1 MSRSVYRKV
10 IVGRPP
16 PRYTPTTGSAEFRMR
31 CTWGSA
37 AMLIIVRLSFLLF
50 CLVIVVVFRPATLPL
65 PVALASSTI
74 LAGLAILCEARLK
87 LLGSAR
93 SGWLITGT
101 LAGVLAGAA
110 SAIVLQ
116 SSVSAVAWHVLLP
129 PFCLLF
135 FGYSG
140 AWAGAGMADHFTRPA
155 TPSNIAVANAGT
167 AKVLDTSTIIDGR
180 IADVADAG
188 FLDGPV
194 IVAEFILRELQA
206 VADSTDA
213 SKRQRGR
220 RGLDMLERM
229 RNCKRIKI
237 QVVADDFAGIREV
250 DLKLIELAKKYH
262 GRLVTNDFN
271 LNKVA
276 QLHDIPVMNVNDL
289 ANTLRPVVL
298 PGERLSIAILKEGK
312 EPSQGI
318 GYLNDGTMVV
328 VDHARRSIGHTI
340 DVQVTS
346 VLQTP
351 SGKMIFGRCDE
362 NQARSP
368 ESLATLSATGT

>member
-1 MSRSVYRKV
+1 MVLF
-10 IVGRPP
+10 
-16 PRYTPTTGSAEFRMR
+16 AFR
-31 CTWGSA
+31 
-37 AMLIIVRLSFLLF
+37 LFFFLF
-50 CLVIVVVFRPATLPL
+50 CLVLASLLRSNVTSL
-65 PVALASSTI
+65 PVALGIGAVAS
-74 LAGLAILCEARLK
+74 GLAILCEARL
-87 LLGSAR
+87 R
-93 SGWLITGT
+93 SLQGALAGWMTAGALAGT
-101 LAGVLAGAA
+101 LVGAA
-110 SAIVLQ
+110 ISLALQ
-116 SSVSAVAWHVLLP
+116 STFANSAASGAAHVFVPL
-129 PFCLLF
+129 CIVV
-135 FGYSG
+135 FGYLGVCGGISL
-140 AWAGAGMADHFTRPA
+140 AKQFEPA
-155 TPSNIAVANAGT
+155 TVPAALPANAAMSC

-229 RNCKRIKI
+229 RNCTRVKV
-237 QVVADDFAGIREV
+237 QVVADDFPAVREV
-250 DLKLIELAKKYH
+250 DLKLIELAKKH
-262 GRLVTNDFN
+262 RARLVTNDFN

-276 QLHDIPVMNVNDL
+276 HLHDIPVMNVNDL

-312 EPSQGI
+312 EPNQGV

-328 VDHARRSIGHTI
+328 VDHARRWIGQT
-340 DVQVTS
+340 VELQVTS

-351 SGKMIFGRCDE
+351 SGKMIFGRYDDTS
-362 NQARSP
+362 ARGG
-368 ESLATLSATGT
+368 ETLTAMSSVSH

>member
-1 MSRSVYRKV
+1 MKLSL
-10 IVGRPP
+10 
-16 PRYTPTTGSAEFRMR
+16 FR
-31 CTWGSA
+31 
-37 AMLIIVRLSFLLF
+37 FLFFFL
-50 CLVIVVVFRPATLPL
+50 CLVLSILVRPSTVSLPL
-65 PVALASSTI
+65 AIAIGSLVAAIAICCEAQLPVLKTKLGAWMTVGALAGIIAGAVASIALRPSLASSGASAFFPPLCI
-74 LAGLAILCEARLK
+74 LFLGYLGVRGGASLAGHFAIPQVQP
-87 LLGSAR
+87 
-93 SGWLITGT
+93 
-101 LAGVLAGAA
+101 VL
-110 SAIVLQ
+110 SLP
-116 SSVSAVAWHVLLP
+116 SVP
-129 PFCLLF
+129 
-135 FGYSG
+135 
-140 AWAGAGMADHFTRPA
+140 
-155 TPSNIAVANAGT
+155 GT

-229 RNCKRIKI
+229 RNCARVKL
-237 QVVADDFAGIREV
+237 QVVADDFPGVREV
-250 DLKLIELAKKYH
+250 DLKLIELAKKH
-262 GRLVTNDFN
+262 HARLVTNDFN

-276 QLHDIPVMNVNDL
+276 HLHEIPVMNVNDL

-312 EPSQGI
+312 EPNQGV

-328 VDHARRSIGHTI
+328 VDHARRWIGQT
-340 DVQVTS
+340 VELQVTS

-351 SGKMIFGRCDE
+351 SGKMIFGRYDE
-362 NQARSP
+362 GLARTAEPIAAMSP
-368 ESLATLSATGT
+368 ISH

>member
-1 MSRSVYRKV
+1 
-10 IVGRPP
+10 
-16 PRYTPTTGSAEFRMR
+16 
-31 CTWGSA
+31 
-37 AMLIIVRLSFLLF
+37 MLNIVRLSFFLF
-50 CLVIVVVFRPATLPL
+50 CLVVVGAVRPSTISLPI
-65 PVALASSTI
+65 ALASG
-74 LAGLAILCEARLK
+74 AA
-87 LLGSAR
+87 
-93 SGWLITGT
+93 
-101 LAGVLAGAA
+101 LAGVAVLCEVRSRKVGQVHCGWLVAGLLAGIVAGAA
-110 SAIVLQ
+110 AAAVLQ
-116 SSVSAVAWHVLLP
+116 PSISTSAWHVLLA

-140 AWAGAGMADHFTRPA
+140 AWAGSDLAGSFAPA
-155 TPSNIAVANAGT
+155 APPSSLPVEMTAGT

-229 RNCKRIKI
+229 RSCKRIKI

-262 GRLVTNDFN
+262 GRLITNDFN

-312 EPSQGI
+312 EPSQGV

-362 NQARSP
+362 NQARSQ
-368 ESLATLSATGT
+368 ESLATA

>member
-1 MSRSVYRKV
+1 
-10 IVGRPP
+10 
-16 PRYTPTTGSAEFRMR
+16 
-31 CTWGSA
+31 
-37 AMLIIVRLSFLLF
+37 MLNIVRLSFFLF
-50 CLVIVVVFRPATLPL
+50 CLVVVGAFRPSTLNL
-65 PVALASSTI
+65 PVALAGGAV
-74 LAGLAILCEARLK
+74 LAVVAILCEMRLK
-87 LLGSAR
+87 VLSGAR
-93 SGWLITGT
+93 SGWIIAGV
-101 LAGVLAGAA
+101 LAGTLAGAA
-110 SAIVLQ
+110 SAVVLQ
-116 SSVSAVAWHVLLP
+116 SSIASRSWHVLLP
-129 PFCLLF
+129 PLSLLF
-135 FGYSG
+135 FGYCG
-140 AWAGAGMADHFTRPA
+140 AWAGAGLADSFGPA
-155 TPSNIAVANAGT
+155 ASSSSLPVDGTAGT
-167 AKVLDTSTIIDGR
+167 AKILDTSTIIDGR

-250 DLKLIELAKKYH
+250 DLKLIELAKKYQ

-328 VDHARRSIGHTI
+328 VDHARRSIGHTV

-362 NQARSP
+362 NHGRP
-368 ESLATLSATGT
+368 HETLATFSATGT

>member
-1 MSRSVYRKV
+1 MVLF
-10 IVGRPP
+10 
-16 PRYTPTTGSAEFRMR
+16 AF
-31 CTWGSA
+31 
-37 AMLIIVRLSFLLF
+37 RLSFFLF
-50 CLVIVVVFRPATLPL
+50 CLVLSSLLRPNTTSLA
-65 PVALASSTI
+65 VALAI
-74 LAGLAILCEARLK
+74 GAVVAGLAVLCEARL
-87 LLGSAR
+87 R
-93 SGWLITGT
+93 SLQGA
-101 LAGVLAGAA
+101 LAGWMTAGALAGILVGATMSLA
-110 SAIVLQ
+110 LQ
-116 SSVSAVAWHVLLP
+116 SSLAGGAAHVFLP
-129 PFCLLF
+129 LCIVVC
-135 FGYSG
+135 GYLGVRGGISL
-140 AWAGAGMADHFTRPA
+140 AAQFEPA
-155 TPSNIAVANAGT
+155 MLPSPLSVEPAQSC

-229 RNCKRIKI
+229 RSCPRVKV
-237 QVVADDFAGIREV
+237 QVVADDFPSVREV
-250 DLKLIELAKKYH
+250 DLKLIELAKKYQA
-262 GRLVTNDFN
+262 RLVTNDFN

-276 QLHDIPVMNVNDL
+276 HLHDIPVMNVNDL

-312 EPSQGI
+312 EPNQGV

-328 VDHARRSIGHTI
+328 VDHARRWIGQT
-340 DVQVTS
+340 VELQVTS

-351 SGKMIFGRCDE
+351 SGKMIFGRYE
-362 NQARSP
+362 ESAARSA
-368 ESLATLSATGT
+368 EALAAMSSVTH